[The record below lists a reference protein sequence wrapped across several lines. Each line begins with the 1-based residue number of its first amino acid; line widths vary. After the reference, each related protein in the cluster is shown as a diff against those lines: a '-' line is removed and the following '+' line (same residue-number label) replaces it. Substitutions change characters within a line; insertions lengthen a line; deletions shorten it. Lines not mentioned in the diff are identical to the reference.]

1 MQVYYYTYFA
11 IYALETLL
19 GYVVDDEKKRKTLF
33 CLISGAIV
41 ILLIGLR
48 HPSMGIDLGYLW
60 KDTGYL
66 SSFDVINTYSWSE
79 LFEMEG
85 FLNYEKGYV
94 LLNKVIGTIYDDWQ
108 FLLFVCAVLSIAPIF
123 FYIKRKSTLPLLSV
137 FILMGLPVF
146 LMSYSGL
153 RQAIAIAIT
162 VWSVKY
168 IEEKRVIP
176 FILAV
181 LFASTFH
188 KTALV
193 FLVAYPLYYVRM
205 NDLWKLVTVLFL
217 PVVFVFKEPL
227 FEVLSKLFKDNA
239 VANETGAI
247 TLFLVFCA
255 VYIYLILLNKKFDE
269 TQNGVVNLFYVA
281 CVCQAF
287 GGIFQTAMRVGYY
300 FMIYLIVALPN
311 TITQNKNKQEYQTNY
326 IIILLAFLIF
336 GLYAIRYSTWE
347 MAYPYYFF
355 WEW

>member
-33 CLISGAIV
+33 CLISGAIL
-41 ILLIGLR
+41 ICLIGLR
-48 HPSMGIDLGYLW
+48 HPSMGWDLGYMR
-60 KDTGYL
+60 KGNGYL
-66 SSFDVINTYSWSE
+66 ESFNVLNTYSLDE
-79 LFEMEG
+79 VVMMDRY
-85 FLNYEKGYV
+85 LNYERGYIIF
-94 LLNKVIGTIYDDWQ
+94 NKLVGMISNNQQ
-108 FLLFVCAVLSIAPIF
+108 FFLFVCAVFSFVPIF

-146 LMSYSGL
+146 FMLYSGL
-153 RQAIAIAIT
+153 RQIIAIAIT
-162 VWSVKY
+162 VYSVKY
-168 IEEKRVIP
+168 VEKKQIIP
-176 FILAV
+176 FILTV
-181 LFASTFH
+181 LLASTFH

-205 NDLWKLVTVLFL
+205 NDLWKLITVLAL
-217 PVVFVFKEPL
+217 PVVFLFKKPL
-227 FEVLSKLFKDNA
+227 FSILSKVFKDNA
-239 VANETGAI
+239 VVDDNGAI
-247 TLFLVFCA
+247 TLFLIFCA

-269 TQNGVVNLFYVA
+269 SQNGVVNLFYIA

-287 GGIFQTAMRVGYY
+287 GGIYQTAMRVGYY

-326 IIILLAFLIF
+326 LIILIAFLVF
-336 GLYAIRYSTWE
+336 GLYSIRTSTWA

>member
-1 MQVYYYTYFA
+1 MQVYYYTYFI
-11 IYALETLL
+11 IYALDTLL
-19 GYVVDDEKKRKTLF
+19 GYVIEDEKKRKTFF
-33 CLISGAIV
+33 CILAGAV
-41 ILLIGLR
+41 LVLLLGLR
-48 HPSMGIDLGYLW
+48 HPSMGWDLGYYINN
-60 KDTGYL
+60 TGYL
-66 SSFDVINTYSWSE
+66 FSFDRLNTYSLAE
-79 LFEMEG
+79 ILQMKEY
-85 FLNYEKGYV
+85 LNYERGYIIF
-94 LLNKVIGTIYDDWQ
+94 NKLVGIISDNQQ
-108 FLLFVCAVLSIAPIF
+108 FFLFVCAVFSMIPIF
-123 FYIKRKSTLPLLSV
+123 FYIKRKSTLPLLST

-153 RQAIAIAIT
+153 RQAIAISLT

-181 LFASTFH
+181 LFASLFH
-188 KTALV
+188 KTAIV
-193 FLVAYPLYYVRM
+193 FLVAYPLYYIRM
-205 NDLWKLVTVLFL
+205 NDLWKLITVLSL
-217 PVVFVFKEPL
+217 PVIFIFKGPL
-227 FEVLSKLFKDNA
+227 FSVLSKIFKNTAVVDDN
-239 VANETGAI
+239 GAI

-269 TQNGVVNLFYVA
+269 TQNGVVNLFYIA

-287 GGIFQTAMRVGYY
+287 GGIYQTAIRVGYY

-326 IIILLAFLIF
+326 LLVLIAFLVF
-336 GLYAIRYSTWE
+336 GLYSIRTSTWA